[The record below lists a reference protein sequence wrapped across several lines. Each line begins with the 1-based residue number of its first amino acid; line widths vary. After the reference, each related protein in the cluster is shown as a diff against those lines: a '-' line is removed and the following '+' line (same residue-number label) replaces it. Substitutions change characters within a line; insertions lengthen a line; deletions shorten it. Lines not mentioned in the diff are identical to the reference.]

1 MSILALPFGAE
12 KTRTAPRWRV
22 AMHPLLAP
30 KRLLQL
36 ALIAL
41 VVVPIPSDD
50 GPFKPH
56 MPVLVQAKP
65 AVSGVAKV
73 SR

>member
-1 MSILALPFGAE
+1 MSTLVLPLGTG
-12 KTRTAPRWRV
+12 KTRIAKWSFLV
-22 AMHPLLAP
+22 VHPLLAP

-56 MPVLVQAKP
+56 VSAVAQAKL
-65 AVSGVAKV
+65 AVSMTAR
-73 SR
+73 SNR